1 MSRGVGSAML
11 MPVAQYWSGGLTRR
25 GAGMGAPMF
34 YRFRSEWEFD
44 APRSRVFEVLR
55 KGESYERWWPQV
67 KRSARLSDGSYEL
80 VARSFLPYE
89 LRMVL
94 TESVIDEGAGV
105 LEANL
110 DGDLEG
116 FSRWTL
122 RERENKTI
130 ATFEEEVVTHKRL
143 LNLLAPVARPVL
155 RYNHTVMMR
164 HGERGLRRYLR
175 TSGTEAPG

>member
-1 MSRGVGSAML
+1 ML
-11 MPVAQYWSGGLTRR
+11 TEVALDDGRVNATET
-25 GAGMGAPMF
+25 GMGAPTF
-34 YRFRSEWEFD
+34 YRFRSEWELD
-44 APRSRVFEVLR
+44 APRSSVFEVLR

-105 LEANL
+105 LQANL

-122 RERENKTI
+122 TEQEGKTI
-130 ATFEEEVVTHKRL
+130 ATFEEEVLTHRRL

-164 HGERGLRRYLR
+164 HGERGLKRYLSSLEIGC
-175 TSGTEAPG
+175 TD

>member
-1 MSRGVGSAML
+1 LIGRVD
-11 MPVAQYWSGGLTRR
+11 TT
-25 GAGMGAPMF
+25 GAGMSAPKF
-34 YRFRSEWEFD
+34 YRFRSEWELD

-55 KGESYERWWPQV
+55 KGASYERWWPQV
-67 KRSARLSDGSYEL
+67 RRSARLSDGSYEL

-122 RERENKTI
+122 REHGGKTI
-130 ATFEEEVVTHKRL
+130 ALFEEEVVAHRRL
-143 LNLLAPVARPVL
+143 LNALSPIVKPLL

-164 HGERGLRRYLR
+164 AGERGLRRYLQV
-175 TSGTEAPG
+175 SGPDPPH

>member
-1 MSRGVGSAML
+1 ML
-11 MPVAQYWSGGLTRR
+11 TEVALGDGLTDATE
-25 GAGMGAPMF
+25 AGMSAPTF
-34 YRFRSEWEFD
+34 YRFRSEWELD
-44 APRSRVFEVLR
+44 AARAHVFAVLR

-67 KRSARLSDGSYEL
+67 KRSARLSDGRYEL

-110 DGDLEG
+110 EGDLEG

-122 RERENKTI
+122 REREGRTI
-130 ATFEEEVVTHKRL
+130 ATFDEEVVTHKRL
-143 LNLLAPVARPVL
+143 LNVLSPIARPLL

-164 HGERGLRRYLR
+164 AGERGLRRYLE
-175 TSGTEAPG
+175 TSAPDSPG

>member
-1 MSRGVGSAML
+1 M
-11 MPVAQYWSGGLTRR
+11 
-25 GAGMGAPMF
+25 
-34 YRFRSEWEFD
+34 
-44 APRSRVFEVLR
+44 
-55 KGESYERWWPQV
+55 

-122 RERENKTI
+122 REQEGKTI

-143 LNLLAPVARPVL
+143 LNALAPVARPVL

-164 HGERGLRRYLR
+164 HGERGLRRYLQ

>member
-1 MSRGVGSAML
+1 MS
-11 MPVAQYWSGGLTRR
+11 
-25 GAGMGAPMF
+25 APTF
-34 YRFRSEWEFD
+34 YRFRSEWKLD
-44 APRSRVFEVLR
+44 AERARVFAVLR
-55 KGESYERWWPQV
+55 KGESYEWWWPQI

-110 DGDLEG
+110 EGDLEG

-122 RERENKTI
+122 SEQEGRTI
-130 ATFEEEVVTHKRL
+130 ATFDEEVVTHKRL
-143 LNLLAPVARPVL
+143 LNLLSPVARPLL

-164 HGERGLRRYLR
+164 AGERGLRRYLQ
-175 TSGTEAPG
+175 TSTDSPG

>member
-1 MSRGVGSAML
+1 MSS
-11 MPVAQYWSGGLTRR
+11 PT
-25 GAGMGAPMF
+25 F
-34 YRFRSEWEFD
+34 YRFRSEWELD
-44 APRSRVFEVLR
+44 ATRAKVFEVLR
-55 KGESYERWWPQV
+55 KGENYERWWPQV

-94 TESVIDEGAGV
+94 TESVIDEGKGI

-110 DGDLEG
+110 VGDLEG

-122 RERENKTI
+122 TEKGDKTI
-130 ATFEEEVVTHKRL
+130 ALFEEEVVTHKRL
-143 LNLLAPVARPVL
+143 LNVLSPVVKPLL

-164 HGERGLRRYLR
+164 QGERGLRRYL
-175 TSGTEAPG
+175 TD

>member
-1 MSRGVGSAML
+1 ML
-11 MPVAQYWSGGLTRR
+11 TEVALDDGRVNATE
-25 GAGMGAPMF
+25 AGMGAPTF
-34 YRFRSEWEFD
+34 YRFRSEWELD
-44 APRSRVFEVLR
+44 APRSSVFEVLR

-122 RERENKTI
+122 REQEGKTI
-130 ATFEEEVVTHKRL
+130 ATFEEEVVTHRRL
-143 LNLLAPVARPVL
+143 LNLLAPVAGPVL

-164 HGERGLRRYLR
+164 HGERGLRRYLQ
-175 TSGTEAPG
+175 TSDPDSSG